1 LSPPD
6 LAPEVRKTV
15 TVLSVDLVGS
25 TDLGE
30 RLDPEVLRNVLQRYY
45 ELMAGIATR
54 FGGAVEKFIGDAILA
69 IFGIPSVG
77 EDDAIRAVTAAETM
91 RDSMAELNAELADRW
106 GVEIQTRA
114 GVNTGEV
121 VVGSEV
127 TVDGMVM
134 GDVANVAA
142 RLQASIGPGEIV
154 VSGTTA
160 QLVRSSVELEQI
172 EPLTVKGKRDPVIAF
187 RVVGLL
193 APEARGSLS
202 SPFVG
207 RTAELEVLE
216 AELAR
221 AVSDRSCR
229 LALILGDPGI
239 GKSRL
244 VSEFVAR
251 AGSSATVLRAQCPA
265 RGEGATMN
273 PFADLV
279 RISAEIV
286 PADGRREARAKL
298 EALVGRIGADRSTE
312 DALASLLDLDEA
324 IRPLEDIFRG
334 VRHVL
339 ESVAH
344 ASYAIVVIDDL
355 HRADPAT
362 PDAIEY
368 LLRTTRSGPVL
379 IVGTGRP
386 EFIEERPS
394 FGGDSGRT
402 LFLPPLPA
410 DTARTLVEWLVGEA
424 GDALEGIRIEETA
437 EGNPLFIEQVA
448 LMLRESLDVS
458 ADDTVAY
465 GASREPLAVPPTI
478 SALLEARVD
487 GLSSDERIVAQR
499 ASVLGRTFALEDVA
513 ALLPEIAP
521 PTLMNAIERLITKR
535 ILRSSDGG
543 SGSDDVSFG
552 HGLIRDSAY
561 RSLLKSQRA
570 ELHERCADHLEQTRG
585 ERVAEH
591 AVEIGSQLEAAVR
604 NRLELG
610 SDAEGVR
617 SLSIRAAVW
626 LAAAGRSALARGD
639 VTNAEALLRRAAAL
653 LPADESE
660 RLAVLEDLGMARS
673 DLGQLVSA
681 EAALSEVVARSSP
694 ASAIHWRAKV
704 DLAQLVFGAD
714 PERMGRD
721 TVRRTVEDAIRALT
735 HVGDD
740 RGLARAN
747 YALAS
752 VHVVSGRTADMVE
765 SLERALMYARQAGD
779 ARTIAGC
786 VGDLGYGLFYGDT
799 PAMAGLE
806 RLAELARTFPDAR
819 PSVLGPMAALF
830 AMLDRFDESR
840 QMLQERSS
848 LAAEFGQSWAL
859 AQTEWWAGFV
869 EALGRELG
877 SAEAHLRAAHAI
889 SLQLGIRRMAGQIA
903 GDLTEVL
910 YELGR
915 EEEAFAIAEDLRT
928 NPPAHDALVLNTWRG
943 VHGKVLASRGRSAE
957 AEQEVREGLSFFER
971 AGTPMLAGRFL
982 MDLAEVQRLSGKKDE
997 AIQTLEGAVR
1007 SYAAKGSLPSVREA
1021 ERTLE
1026 ELLGDRGR

>member
-1 LSPPD
+1 MLF
-6 LAPEVRKTV
+6 
-15 TVLSVDLVGS
+15 VDLVGS

-30 RLDPEVLRNVLQRYY
+30 RLDPEVLRNVLQSYY
-45 ELMAGIATR
+45 ERMAAVAAR
-54 FGGAVEKFIGDAILA
+54 FGGTVEKFIGDAILA
-69 IFGIPSVG
+69 IFGIPLVG
-77 EDDAIRAVTAAETM
+77 EDDAIRAVKAAEAM
-91 RDSMAELNAELADRW
+91 RGSMAELNAELTDRW
-106 GVEIQTRA
+106 GVAIQTRA
-114 GVNTGEV
+114 GINTGEV

-127 TVDGMVM
+127 AVDGMVM

-142 RLQASIGPGEIV
+142 RLQAAIGPGEIV

-193 APEARGSLS
+193 APEARKSLS

-207 RTAELEVLE
+207 RTTELAVLE
-216 AELAR
+216 AELAH

-229 LALILGDPGI
+229 LTLILGDPGI

-251 AGSSATVLRAQCPA
+251 TGSSATVLRAQCPA
-265 RGEGATMN
+265 RGEGATMH

-286 PADGRREARAKL
+286 PADGRREARARL

-344 ASYAIVVIDDL
+344 LSHAIVVIDDL

-362 PDAIEY
+362 GDAIEY
-368 LLRTTRSGPVL
+368 LLRATRDAPVL

-386 EFIEERPS
+386 EFIEDRPS

-402 LFLPPLPA
+402 LFLPPCQA
-410 DTARTLVEWLVGEA
+410 DTARTLIEWLVGEA

-458 ADDTVAY
+458 ADDTAAY
-465 GASREPLAVPPTI
+465 GASRGPLAVPPTI

-521 PTLMNAIERLITKR
+521 PTLRDTLQRLVAKR
-535 ILRSSDGG
+535 ILRSGEGG
-543 SGSDDVSFG
+543 SGSERVSFG

-570 ELHERCADHLEQTRG
+570 ELHERCADHLERTRG

-617 SLSIRAAVW
+617 SLSIRAATW
-626 LAAAGRSALARGD
+626 LAAAGRPALARGD
-639 VTNAEALLRRAAAL
+639 VTNAEDLLKRAAAL
-653 LPADESE
+653 LPADEPE

-694 ASAIHWRAKV
+694 ASAIHWRAQV

-714 PERMGRD
+714 PERMGPD
-721 TVRRTVEDAIRALT
+721 TVRRTVEDAIRALADI
-735 HVGDD
+735 GDE
-740 RGLARAN
+740 RGLARAH

-752 VHVVSGRTADMVE
+752 VHIVSGRIADMVE
-765 SLERALMYARQAGD
+765 SLERALAYAQRAGD
-779 ARTIAGC
+779 ARTISGC
-786 VGDLGYGLFYGDT
+786 VGDLGNGLLYDAT
-799 PAMAGLE
+799 PATAGLE
-806 RLAELARTFPDAR
+806 RLTELARTFPDAR
-819 PSVLGPMAALF
+819 PSVLGPMASLS
-830 AMLDRFDESR
+830 AMLDRFDEAR
-840 QMLQERSS
+840 RMVEERLS
-848 LAAEFGQSWAL
+848 LAREFGQGWAL
-859 AQTEWWAGFV
+859 AQTEWGAGFV
-869 EALGRELG
+869 DTMRRELA
-877 SAEAHLRAAHAI
+877 SAESHLRAGHTI
-889 SLQLGIRRMAGQIA
+889 SLELGIRRMAGQIA
-903 GDLTEVL
+903 CDLAEVVW
-910 YELGR
+910 ELGR

-928 NPPAHDALVLNTWRG
+928 NPPAHDVLVLNMWRG
-943 VHGKVLASRGRSAE
+943 VHGKFLASRGRGAE
-957 AEQEVREGLSFFER
+957 AEQEVREGVTFAER
-971 AGTPMLAGRFL
+971 AGAPMLAGRFL
-982 MDLAEVQRLSGKKDE
+982 MDLAEVQRLSGRRMRPSRTVE
-997 AIQTLEGAVR
+997 AALR
-1007 SYAAKGSLPSVREA
+1007 SYTAKGSLPSVREA
-1021 ERTLE
+1021 ERTLAG
-1026 ELLGDRGR
+1026 LLGGHGR